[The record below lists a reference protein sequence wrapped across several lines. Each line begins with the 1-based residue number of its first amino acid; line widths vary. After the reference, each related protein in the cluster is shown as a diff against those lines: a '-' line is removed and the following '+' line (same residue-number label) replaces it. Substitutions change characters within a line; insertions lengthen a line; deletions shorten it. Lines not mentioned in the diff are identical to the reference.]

1 MALVTAL
8 AASRSSVWYGLVRY
22 QYRTGTVWYFYRIVP
37 VARSRLPG
45 RLLIGPSQIPAYGIM
60 YTLSILLYF
69 VLYMLFHHGAD
80 GVTKH
85 QLSPTKSTPATRSN
99 WTRLFFLFCVRF
111 VFTFPS
117 CRFNPN
123 GSFSHRWKP
132 RLLSTAH
139 DRLLD
144 CRAVG
149 RAVEFVFP
157 GQLVVVVLCV
167 CLGRCAAAAAES
179 FLPRQTHQVP
189 LGFLNIISSRL
200 LLSFSITYSS
210 L

>member
-1 MALVTAL
+1 MVRSGKVLVPY
-8 AASRSSVWYGLVRY
+8 WYRMVL
-22 QYRTGTVWYFYRIVP
+22 YRIVP

-139 DRLLD
+139 DRLLV
-144 CRAVG
+144 CRAVGRAVG

-157 GQLVVVVLCV
+157 G
-167 CLGRCAAAAAES
+167 
-179 FLPRQTHQVP
+179 
-189 LGFLNIISSRL
+189 
-200 LLSFSITYSS
+200 
-210 L
+210 

>member
-1 MALVTAL
+1 M
-8 AASRSSVWYGLVRY
+8 
-22 QYRTGTVWYFYRIVP
+22 
-37 VARSRLPG
+37 ARSRLPG

-132 RLLSTAH
+132 RLLSTAQD
-139 DRLLD
+139 DRLPV

-149 RAVEFVFP
+149 RAVESVFSW
-157 GQLVVVVLCV
+157 LCV
-167 CLGRCAAAAAES
+167 CLNWCAAAPVLLNIPA
-179 FLPRQTHQVP
+179 QTHQVP
-189 LGFLNIISSRL
+189 LGFLNYHINPVFSYPTPYFLFIICIF
-200 LLSFSITYSS
+200 SFFIFE
-210 L
+210 